1 MEQQT
6 RSPNSLMLTS
16 PSHPSELE
24 LGHGGVLLL
33 SDGLL
38 GRGQQWKFVEINSKL
53 A

>member
-16 PSHPSELE
+16 SHPSELE

-38 GRGQQWKFVEINSKL
+38 GRGQQWKCVEINSKL